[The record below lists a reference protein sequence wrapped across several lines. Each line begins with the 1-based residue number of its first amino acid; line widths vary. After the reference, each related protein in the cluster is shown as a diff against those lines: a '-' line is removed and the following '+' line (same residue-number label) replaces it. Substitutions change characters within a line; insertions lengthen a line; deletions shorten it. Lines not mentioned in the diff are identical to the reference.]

1 MILIELISF
10 LETWAHPSLAADY
23 DNVGLQTGSYDWEV
37 KGVLISLDCTEEVV
51 NEAIALGAN
60 VIICHHPVIFK
71 GLKSLTG
78 KNYVERTV
86 IQAIKHDIAIY
97 AIHTNLDA
105 KKDGVNYIVA
115 EKLGLKLDSLKVLRG
130 EKQLLQSL
138 TVYVPSQYVESVK
151 NAMFE
156 AGAGQLGHYS
166 SCSFQSQGE
175 GQFMASENANPFIG
189 SSGILEKVQEI
200 KVELT
205 MPRYLSARVVE
216 AMKKAHPYEEVAY
229 SVITLDNQWDEV
241 GTGLIGEMAEP
252 MPELEFLKMLKS
264 SLNVSLVRHTA
275 FLGKPVKRV
284 ALSGGTCSFLIPD
297 AIAKKADVFITADI
311 KYHEFFNA
319 EGKVLLADINHFESE
334 QFTSELIGKRLIG
347 KFANIAMFFSKAVTN
362 PIQYL

>member
-1 MILIELISF
+1 MILKELISF

-23 DNVGLQTGSYDWEV
+23 DNVGLQTGNPNWEV
-37 KGVLISLDCTEEVV
+37 KAVLISIDCTEAVV

-86 IQAIKHDIAIY
+86 IQAIKYDTAIY

-105 KKDGVNYIVA
+105 KIDGVNYIVA

-138 TVYVPSQYVESVK
+138 TVYVPSQYVELVK
-151 NAMFE
+151 NATFE

-175 GQFMASENANPFIG
+175 GQFKADENAKPFLG
-189 SSGILEKVQEI
+189 TLGILEKVEEM
-200 KVELT
+200 KLELT
-205 MPRYLSARVVE
+205 MPRYLTARVVE
-216 AMKKAHPYEEVAY
+216 AMKKAHPYEEAAY
-229 SVITLDNQWDEV
+229 SIQTLENQWEEV
-241 GTGLIGEMAEP
+241 GTGLIGELPEP
-252 MPELEFLKMLKS
+252 MPEYDFLIMVKT
-264 SLNVSLVRHTA
+264 SLNVSLIRHTA
-275 FLGKPVKRV
+275 FLGKPVKRI

-297 AIAKKADVFITADI
+297 AIAKGADVFITADI